1 MRSTVLAFLV
11 FCGVAAAAAGP
22 MRGVSKEDEVYPVWR
37 AAASRTL
44 AARGDAESLATAA
57 ALTFAGSA
65 SRSKADAAKAATAA
79 LDFAIKSS
87 ELAPNN
93 AAISW
98 LRLQLC
104 ANALG
109 CDIRDAATT
118 MRWVDA
124 DNGAAWLPL
133 LAIAQK
139 DKDATEV
146 DRILTDMAAGGR
158 FDLYSNRATVLMFDA
173 LKRVRASLPKGYAGS
188 DFSRLTEAAGLTN
201 AAFIPPFSP
210 LINVCREAA
219 GERRATCLALA
230 QTMQHADTIMAQ
242 LVGFAIER
250 RLTAA
255 DTREVHAL
263 ADRRHLLE
271 WRVGSANR
279 EDAAAPPWRANA
291 RARDRVALMRK
302 HVREEDADIAL
313 LRERKLPI
321 DPQPSNGVDVRR

>member
-1 MRSTVLAFLV
+1 MRSTVLAFLL
-11 FCGVAAAAAGP
+11 FCGMSASAAGV
-22 MRGVSKEDEVYPVWR
+22 MRGGAIKGEEDYAIWR

-44 AARGDAESLATAA
+44 AARGDADSLATAA
-57 ALTFAGSA
+57 ALTFAGSP
-65 SRSKADAAKAATAA
+65 SRSKADTAKAATAA
-79 LDFAIKSS
+79 LDFAVKST

-146 DRILTDMAAGGR
+146 DRILTDMAEGAR

-173 LKRVRASLPKGYAGS
+173 LKKIRASLPEGFARS
-188 DFSRLTEAAGLTN
+188 DSGRLTEVAGLTS

-210 LINVCREAA
+210 LINACREAVA
-219 GERRATCLALA
+219 ERRETCLTLA
-230 QTMQHADTIMAQ
+230 KTMQRADTIMAQ
-242 LVGFAIER
+242 LVGFAIEH
-250 RLTAA
+250 RLTSA
-255 DTREVHAL
+255 DAKEVRAL

-271 WRVGSANR
+271 WRVGSVNQ

-291 RARDRVALMRK
+291 RARARVASMRT
-302 HVREEDADIAL
+302 HAREEDADIAL
-313 LRERKLPI
+313 LRERKLPVEPPE
-321 DPQPSNGVDVRR
+321 DRR